1 MKRFNLNRLA
11 SLPKRDFKIA
21 SLAQKTNLELRA
33 LEREE
38 RRRQRQIDLLEEQ
51 ERQERRLSQLRSQRN
66 QKKNQRYVS
75 HYLNFIF
82 IFVYT
87 LDHPKKQL

>member
-1 MKRFNLNRLA
+1 MK
-11 SLPKRDFKIA
+11 FKFVSKDETKISYSA
-21 SLAQKTNLELRA
+21 HKTNLELRA

-66 QKKNQRYVS
+66 QKKNQRYVFS
-75 HYLNFIF
+75 LISSFNLKH
-82 IFVYT
+82 
-87 LDHPKKQL
+87 LDHPRKQ